1 MTLMQLSLTIKANWL
16 DATAQ
21 TTDRS
26 FFREIRGHDIPRNFP
41 YRSARVD
48 ALELRPQNSRHYP
61 VPHTTP
67 GSRVQG
73 DTCQRNRAHHPA
85 SFRLQI
91 ISRTR
96 RFQSRNPL

>member
-1 MTLMQLSLTIKANWL
+1 MTLMQLSLTIKAKWL

-26 FFREIRGHDIPRNFP
+26 VFREIRGHDIPRNFP

-61 VPHTTP
+61 TP
-67 GSRVQG
+67 GSRVQD
-73 DTCQRNRAHHPA
+73 DTCQQNRADHPTN
-85 SFRLQI
+85 FRLQI